1 MPILIE
7 TPYPITWGSETMR
20 LAAHCNK
27 DNDNHSIPLYSA
39 PVFAFRIAHYFPNGP
54 NNRRTVH
61 DQQDVRKQRDLE
73 LLLMEQIRVEWVFT
87 A

>member
-20 LAAHCNK
+20 LAANCNK

-39 PVFAFRIAHYFPNGP
+39 PVFAFRIAHYCSNGP

-61 DQQDVRKQRDLE
+61 DQQDVRIQRGLE
-73 LLLMEQIRVEWVFT
+73 PLLMEQNYVEWVLGV
-87 A
+87 